1 MTAKDEFLEYCD
13 AVRFKSRHKM
23 QVKVRREDDKY
34 VVYWRWYDFVDN
46 KPDSEWHCKFNRPSE
61 CLMYPDVGMVFKKIK
76 DLCPTIETRLCSYIF
91 KFDSLYE
98 ATCVAKVLTD
108 FFQPF
113 RFICD
118 MYDEQ
123 MRTVYTIEN
132 AAYVLWY
139 DEKRYKLMDVKRG
152 VRIEPDCR
160 EINVNKHYQQLL
172 TVLKRNA
179 IFPTDY
185 FIK

>member
-1 MTAKDEFLEYCD
+1 
-13 AVRFKSRHKM
+13 M
-23 QVKVRREDDKY
+23 QAKVRREDDKY

-61 CLMYPDVGMVFKKIK
+61 CLIYPDVGMVFKKIK

-91 KFDSLYE
+91 KFDSLYA

-139 DEKRYKLMDVKRG
+139 DEKRYK
-152 VRIEPDCR
+152 
-160 EINVNKHYQQLL
+160 
-172 TVLKRNA
+172 
-179 IFPTDY
+179 
-185 FIK
+185 

>member
-1 MTAKDEFLEYCD
+1 
-13 AVRFKSRHKM
+13 
-23 QVKVRREDDKY
+23 
-34 VVYWRWYDFVDN
+34 
-46 KPDSEWHCKFNRPSE
+46 
-61 CLMYPDVGMVFKKIK
+61 
-76 DLCPTIETRLCSYIF
+76 
-91 KFDSLYE
+91 
-98 ATCVAKVLTD
+98 VAKVLTD

-123 MRTVYTIEN
+123 MKTVYTIEN